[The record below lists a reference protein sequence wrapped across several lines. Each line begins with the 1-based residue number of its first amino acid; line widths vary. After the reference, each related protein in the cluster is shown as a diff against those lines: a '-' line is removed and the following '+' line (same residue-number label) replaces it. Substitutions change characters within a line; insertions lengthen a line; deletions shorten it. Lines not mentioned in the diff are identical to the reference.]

1 MGVHRARGNSPA
13 VERHE
18 GPAVPGQLAHLHAV
32 SGGSGHGAS
41 SFKCGPA
48 GSQGEPQKE
57 LPGYFSEYNFGVV
70 LDMVTMKACPS
81 PHCCYCGSLRLAV
94 AVPPS
99 VVAEQFPLGC
109 QVALTQETHGVTALH
124 PHSGSLER
132 VYIFLSLLS
141 VTTICGN
148 LLVITSIIYF
158 KQLHTPTNYLILSL
172 AVADLLVGV
181 LVFPFSM
188 ALSLSSCLH
197 HEDLSYRYYA
207 VCQPLTYRTKINVH
221 VTSIMILVCW
231 GTSVLIGI
239 GIIIA
244 GFSQGTCEEM
254 CSVDVVLANVMG
266 PVFSFY
272 FPAIIMICIYLKIF
286 LVAQKQ
292 LNSIQKTT
300 CQDRKSGATVSKMER
315 KATKTLA
322 TVMGIFLLCTV
333 SWAGTTTLSLCLV
346 FITSPG
352 QPN

>member
-1 MGVHRARGNSPA
+1 MVVAGVQKPPDVGCKPLLG
-13 VERHE
+13 EW
-18 GPAVPGQLAHLHAV
+18 QLHL
-32 SGGSGHGAS
+32 
-41 SFKCGPA
+41 
-48 GSQGEPQKE
+48 E
-57 LPGYFSEYNFGVV
+57 VV
-70 LDMVTMKACPS
+70 LSIWDI
-81 PHCCYCGSLRLAV
+81 YGI
-94 AVPPS
+94 
-99 VVAEQFPLGC
+99 
-109 QVALTQETHGVTALH
+109 
-124 PHSGSLER
+124 
-132 VYIFLSLLS
+132 YIFLGLLS

-148 LLVITSIIYF
+148 LLVMTSIIYF

-181 LVFPFSM
+181 IVFPFSM

-207 VCQPLTYRTKINVH
+207 VCQPLIYRTKINVN

-231 GTSVLIGI
+231 GISVLIGI

-300 CQDRKSGATVSKMER
+300 CQDTKSGATV
-315 KATKTLA
+315 T
-322 TVMGIFLLCTV
+322 
-333 SWAGTTTLSLCLV
+333 
-346 FITSPG
+346 FILYASTNSCD
-352 QPN
+352 